1 VSISLEQFFQ
11 QLTQSGLL
19 SETEVSNFQQSLP
32 AQQRPTDAE
41 GLARE
46 LVQAKRLTRYQAA
59 AVAQGKAK
67 SLVFDEYVILDKL
80 GQGGMGVVLK
90 AEHRRMKRQVA
101 IKIIAPAAVKSPDA
115 VRRFYREVEAAA
127 RLSHPNI
134 VAAHDAREYHGS
146 HCLVMEYIEGRDLA
160 AIVKQHGPLPVRQAV
175 ECILQAARGLEF
187 AHKRGVVH
195 RDIKPANLLLDREGT
210 VKILDMGLARVAG
223 IGEDAEG
230 ERLTQS
236 GQVMGTC
243 DYMAPEQSLD
253 THKAD
258 HRADIYSLG
267 CTLYRLLTNN
277 TPYKGETY
285 AKLFMA
291 HLNDPIPS
299 IRDTRPDVPA
309 DVDAVFARMVAKQAE
324 DRQQSMT
331 ELISELE
338 ACLGKRA
345 SQAGDDESLSNGA
358 LAFLREITEGGTAT
372 RQRVQSRVEETM
384 APEAHPETGTNLGLA
399 PATAGRKRLLT
410 GLALA
415 GAAVVAFCGVIVTL
429 RHGSGKQTTIQVPD
443 GSRVAIRGDG
453 QVDVTPP
460 AGASSVS
467 SAAVSAP
474 GSAGGSSDA
483 EMQRYEKRWGIKRH
497 EDAPGIRAGGGFD
510 PKLAGKGTANRLQVT
525 GDRLQGTAASASP
538 FVGPDGNWQLPPG
551 APPPAI
557 APFDVQKAREHQE
570 AWAKYLGIPVEVTNS
585 IGMKFVLIP
594 PGEFQMG
601 STPEEIGWAQDATQK
616 LDPARTKEAEG
627 LSREQPKHRVRI
639 SRPFYLGKFEVTQ
652 AEYQQV
658 TGVNPSEFSPQGGRR
673 NAVGGLDTR
682 RLPVEMILWDDAQ
695 AFCERLGASR
705 QADLP
710 IQRYVLPTEAQWEY
724 ACRAGTAGQWSFVA
738 EYKSNSDEDQKAV
751 GEYAWVQGNSEAITH
766 AVGEKKPNAWGLHD
780 MHGNVIEWCADLG
793 SHGYYQRSPLLDP
806 QGPDM
811 GTAHIVRG
819 GAFNNPSTMT
829 RSGWRGTPSEGARFP
844 HFGMRVAGEIDLSK
858 TLAGKARPVAGTPVS
873 RQGPGLTGPSPCIAP
888 DGNWQLPPGAPPPAI
903 APFDEKQAREHQ
915 EAWAKY
921 LQLPLEMAN
930 SVGMQFIL
938 IPPGEFEMG
947 STPEEIA
954 AMIKADVNYKFA
966 ESRQRLIRSTGPKHR
981 VRITRPLYMSRYEV
995 TQAVY
1000 QRATGNNPSSFSDQN
1015 QAPPADDASFSE
1027 AIRSER
1033 VNDRQRVAGK
1043 DTGQQPVESVSW
1055 EHAAQFA
1062 RTLGELAAER
1072 SAKREYRLPTEA
1084 EWEYACRAGTPGL
1097 WPCGTEDRLAEIAWC
1112 ALPKILPHTV
1122 GTKKPNA
1129 WGLFDVV
1136 GNVFEWCSDWFSY
1149 DYYAASPIA
1158 DPPGPSTGERHLVR
1172 GGAWLTESYLSHSTF
1187 RLSFGQGGHQIG
1199 FRLVCPIAIPPQ

>member
-1 VSISLEQFFQ
+1 VVSISLEQFVQ
-11 QLTQSGLL
+11 QLVQSGLL
-19 SETEVSNFQQSLP
+19 SETEVSSFQQSLP

-101 IKIIAPAAVKSPDA
+101 IKIIAPASMKSPDA
-115 VRRFYREVEAAA
+115 VRRFYREVEVAA

-277 TPYKGETY
+277 TPYKGDTY

-299 IRDTRPDVPA
+299 IRDTRSDVPA

-338 ACLGKRA
+338 ACLGKRG
-345 SQAGDDESLSNGA
+345 SQAGDDESLGNGA
-358 LAFLREITEGGTAT
+358 LAFLREMTEGGTAT

-384 APEAHPETGTNLGLA
+384 APQVHPETGTNLGLA
-399 PATAGRKRLLT
+399 AAKTGRKRLLT

-497 EDAPGIRAGGGFD
+497 EDAPGVRSGGGFD

-557 APFDVQKAREHQE
+557 APFDTKKAREHQE
-570 AWAKYLGIPVEVTNS
+570 AWAKYLGVPVEVTNS

-594 PGEFQMG
+594 PGEFLMG
-601 STPEEIGWAQDATQK
+601 STPEEIQQVLADARKAEPTNTNRMFVNQI
-616 LDPARTKEAEG
+616 PAEG
-627 LSREQPKHRVRI
+627 PLHRVRL
-639 SRPFYLGKFEVTQ
+639 SRPFYLGCCEVTQ
-652 AEYQQV
+652 SQYESVMGADPSQQGEGKKDKNVQPADQV
-658 TGVNPSEFSPQGGRR
+658 TWGQAAEFCRKAGG
-673 NAVGGLDTR
+673 
-682 RLPVEMILWDDAQ
+682 
-695 AFCERLGASR
+695 SR
-705 QADLP
+705 TY
-710 IQRYVLPTEAQWEY
+710 RLPTEAEWEY
-724 ACRAGTAGQWSFVA
+724 ACRSGSTMPWCFGSDQGVLHEYGWLASDRGGKHPVGQ
-738 EYKSNSDEDQKAV
+738 
-751 GEYAWVQGNSEAITH
+751 
-766 AVGEKKPNAWGLHD
+766 KKPNGFGLYD
-780 MHGNVIEWCADLG
+780 MHGNVWEWCSDWYG
-793 SHGYYQRSPLLDP
+793 VDFYRQSPLVDP
-806 QGPDM
+806 TGPPD
-811 GTAHIVRG
+811 GSFRILRG
-819 GAFNNPSTMT
+819 GAIGPIPG
-829 RSGWRGTPSEGARFP
+829 RSAFRRIAPPESPRPVG
-844 HFGMRVAGEIDLSK
+844 FGFRAVMEIDLSR
-858 TLAGKARPVAGTPVS
+858 TRGVS
-873 RQGPGLTGPSPCIAP
+873 RPGPSAEVPGVRAAGPFIGP

-930 SVGMQFIL
+930 SVGMRFIL

-1097 WPCGTEDRLAEIAWC
+1097 WPCGSEDRVAEFAWC

-1187 RLSFGQGGHQIG
+1187 RLSFGHGGHQIG